1 MTEPTIAAPI
11 LLVRSGGDAAVPDWQ
26 AAFAP
31 VLPNV
36 EVRGWNDPTVD
47 PADVA
52 YALVWEPEPGRLARY
67 KNLRLIFS
75 TAAGVDHIVN
85 DPDLPCGIPVIR
97 MGADEMA
104 QTVGE
109 YACLA
114 ALMILRDLPR
124 MVVAQQRAQW
134 QRFEGDR
141 TARETRVGIMGMGV
155 IGKRTTDMLGG
166 IGFPVHGWAR
176 TPRSDGGMKV
186 FVGMEE
192 LDAFL
197 ACTDILINILPDTP
211 QTRGLMDAPRL
222 AMLPVGAGLINVGR
236 GTWLVMEDLI
246 AALDCGQISL
256 AVLDVFAT
264 EPLPPDDPAWCHP
277 RILVTPHLA
286 GFASRPSRA
295 RSVASGIVQHAAGL
309 PIANRYDAGRGY

>member
-1 MTEPTIAAPI
+1 MTEPAMTAPI

-26 AAFAP
+26 AAFAR

-47 PADVA
+47 PARVA
-52 YALVWEPEPGRLARY
+52 YVLVWEPEPGRLARY
-67 KNLRLIFS
+67 RNLRLIFS

-85 DPDLPCGIPVIR
+85 DPDLPSGIPVIR

-124 MVVAQQRAQW
+124 MLAAQQSAQW
-134 QRFEGDR
+134 QRFETGR
-141 TARETRVGIMGMGV
+141 TARDTRVGIMGMGV
-155 IGKRTTDMLGG
+155 IGQRTADMLEG
-166 IGFPVHGWAR
+166 IGFVVHGWAR
-176 TPRSDGGMKV
+176 TPRPEGMRV
-186 FVGMEE
+186 FAGMEQ

-211 QTRGLMDAPRL
+211 QTRGLMDARRL

-236 GTWLVMEDLI
+236 GTWLVMQDLI
-246 AALDCGQISL
+246 AALDRGQISL

-264 EPLPPDDPAWCHP
+264 EPLPPDDPAWRHP
-277 RILVTPHLA
+277 RIMVTPHLA

-295 RSVASGIVQHAAGL
+295 RSVASGIAQHEAGQ
-309 PIANRYDAGRGY
+309 PIANRYEAGRGY